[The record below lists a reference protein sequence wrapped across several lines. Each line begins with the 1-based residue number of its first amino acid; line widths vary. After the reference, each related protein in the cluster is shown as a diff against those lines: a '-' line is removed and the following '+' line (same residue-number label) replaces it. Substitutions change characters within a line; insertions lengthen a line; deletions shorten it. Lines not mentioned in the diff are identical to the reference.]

1 MLPCPTSTKEGCSC
15 AVHLATT
22 DWDAKR
28 QRRET
33 TFLLRKEYEVAA
45 GREADVHLEQRR
57 DYERTR
63 STVRIIGAETL
74 EV

>member
-1 MLPCPTSTKEGCSC
+1 MLPCPISTEEGCSC
-15 AVHLATT
+15 AVHVATT

-28 QRRET
+28 QRPET
-33 TFLLRKEYEVAA
+33 TFLLRKEYELAA
-45 GREADVHLEQRR
+45 GREADVHLDQRR